1 MKNKIL
7 LILLCFSSL
16 AIGVEST
23 IGDQLTLSA
32 VYDEHI
38 NVSDPRIRSI
48 IYVAKNN
55 VDSVVIIS
63 YKNYDGKQISNNL
76 ASIFDKNNIQY
87 STIEELKQSQD
98 KVIIKIIKE

>member
-7 LILLCFSSL
+7 LILLCFISL

-23 IGDQLTLSA
+23 IGDQLTLST

-38 NVSDPRIRSI
+38 NVSDPRIKSI

-63 YKNYDGKQISNNL
+63 YKNYDGKQIANNL
-76 ASIFDKNNIQY
+76 ASIFDTNNLQY